1 MSTGPPPFLL
11 RRSHRSHSNK
21 GDTPPEQLSDTP
33 ATPVIESTPVAPHP
47 TWHHTKDNPGAS
59 TTECTT
65 TMMPSPANTPAPMTS
80 DAVATTDPGPQPTSP
95 ATTASEMDRTTTA
108 RDDTTTPQVT
118 DATTAVIATVTT
130 PRVIQTSDTTVEP
143 SLPPTTVPAT
153 TPFTT
158 RYITKVSVITVT
170 AVIPKTTMISGRG
183 TTMYVTGVTTKP
195 TATVIPDPNQ
205 EPPPGTSID
214 SNHGGGLKTWQLIL
228 IVVACLVVAMAVGA
242 VCLVGWIKKRRRH
255 FQQQQMKQRESLYH
269 MRNDRFGSASP
280 GNNSNHFN
288 NSGSGESVQGSELT
302 DSIDRTLIAQTPAG
316 GRWSAWFNRLV
327 RPRSSRNSFNHQFYP
342 QGHGSPGGLW
352 LTEDGRENPSY
363 EGSIAAVA
371 ALYPVSYLNN
381 PSSGMIHQQ
390 QPQQSSY
397 LPYLATPTGIEDEF
411 FAASAMEPSATPPQ
425 MTELHHAHNHLQ
437 EDILSLNTGVATASP
452 SVMAGES
459 EGNSH
464 YPNPPLSA
472 PLSSPYTSRSLT
484 HPSVGGTYGGDN
496 GASVMS
502 SPNLMRLSVST
513 SSQAQSRHL
522 SQDRDSLAV
531 TSQRESHDWTRSSG
545 LSDHTGNYRDTI
557 LTDPRSTLV
566 VDPEQLESNAVFEH
580 IRKDPQALPGLL
592 SPSIRSSERSGTGTD
607 MGTQGKTATRSASRS
622 GLSGK
627 TAAVNRMVDEDEGA
641 GVGSLRSGRLNRE
654 P

>member
-1 MSTGPPPFLL
+1 MS
-11 RRSHRSHSNK
+11 
-21 GDTPPEQLSDTP
+21 
-33 ATPVIESTPVAPHP
+33 
-47 TWHHTKDNPGAS
+47 
-59 TTECTT
+59 
-65 TMMPSPANTPAPMTS
+65 SPANTPEPTMS
-80 DAVATTDPGPQPTSP
+80 DIVATSDPGPQPTSP
-95 ATTASEMDRTTTA
+95 ATTASEIDRTTTA
-108 RDDTTTPQVT
+108 RDTTTRQET
-118 DATTAVIATVTT
+118 DATTAVIATVTLTT
-130 PRVIQTSDTTVEP
+130 PRVIQTSDTTVES

-158 RYITKVSVITVT
+158 RYVTKTSVITVT
-170 AVIPKTTMISGRG
+170 AVIPQTTMISGRG
-183 TTMYVTGVTTKP
+183 TTIYVTGITTKP
-195 TATVIPDPNQ
+195 TATIIPDPNQ

-214 SNHGGGLKTWQLIL
+214 SNHSGGLMTWQLIL

-255 FQQQQMKQRESLYH
+255 FQQQQLNQRESMYY

-288 NSGSGESVQGSELT
+288 NSGGESIQGSDFT
-302 DSIDRTLIAQTPAG
+302 DSIDRTLITQTPVG
-316 GRWSAWFNRLV
+316 GKQGRLSAWFNRLV
-327 RPRSSRNSFNHQFYP
+327 PWSSHRNSFNHQFYP

-352 LTEDGRENPSY
+352 LIEDGRENPSY
-363 EGSIAAVA
+363 EGSVAAVA

-381 PSSGMIHQQ
+381 PSSGMVHQQ
-390 QPQQSSY
+390 QQQQPSY
-397 LPYLATPTGIEDEF
+397 PPYLATPTGIEDEF
-411 FAASAMEPSATPPQ
+411 FAASAMEPSGTPPQ

-472 PLSSPYTSRSLT
+472 PLSSSYTPRSLT
-484 HPSVGGTYGGDN
+484 HPSVGGTYSGDN

-502 SPNLMRLSVST
+502 SNLMRLSVGT

-522 SQDRDSLAV
+522 SQDRDSLAM

-545 LSDHTGNYRDTI
+545 LSDLTGNYRDTI
-557 LTDPRSTLV
+557 LTEPSAARSTIV
-566 VDPEQLESNAVFEH
+566 IDPEQLESNAVFEH

-592 SPSIRSSERSGTGTD
+592 SPSIRSSERNGTGTD
-607 MGTQGKTATRSASRS
+607 MGTQGETATRSASRS

-627 TAAVNRMVDEDEGA
+627 TAAVNRMVDEDDGA
-641 GVGSLRSGRLNRE
+641 GVGSSSGGPGLSTSIVDSLRSGKLNRSSSE
-654 P
+654 MIQSRK